1 MSAGSVPAPQG
12 TEPLGIIAGG
22 GELPLRVAEAAIAA
36 GRPVYVAVLEGQG
49 DPARFARL
57 PHGVFRWGL
66 AAQMLRALKEAGA
79 RQIVLAG
86 RVTRPSLLSLRPDAA
101 GLGLLA
107 RIGRTAFGGDDSIL
121 SASIRVLREEGFEIL
136 GAQDVLDGLLPRPA
150 LLTTHAPDE
159 MARGDI
165 RRGVA
170 VCRALGTVD
179 VGQGCVVQQGLVLA
193 VEAIEGTDA
202 MLARA
207 APLSREGPGGVL
219 VKCVKPG
226 QSRLAD
232 LPTIGPETVRGAAA
246 AGLRGLA
253 IEADGTIVVDRPG
266 TVAAAEA
273 AGLFILAF
281 DANTIQ
287 KETPA

>member
-1 MSAGSVPAPQG
+1 MSPSPG
-12 TEPLGIIAGG
+12 TLGIIAGG
-22 GELPLRVAEAAIAA
+22 GDLPLRVAEAARLA
-36 GRPVYVAVLEGQG
+36 GRPVYVAVIDGSG
-49 DPARFARL
+49 DASPFGHL
-57 PHGVFRWGL
+57 PHGVWRWGQGAGL
-66 AAQMLRALKEAGA
+66 LHHLREIGVREL
-79 RQIVLAG
+79 VLAG
-86 RVTRPSLLSLRPDAA
+86 RVNRPTLRSVRPEA
-101 GLGLLA
+101 GTVGLVA
-107 RIGRTAFGGDDSIL
+107 RIGRAIFGGDDAVIG
-121 SASIRVLREEGFEIL
+121 AAMRILREEGFEIL
-136 GAQDVLDGLLPRPA
+136 GAQQVLTDLLPKPE
-150 LLTTHAPDE
+150 LLAGAMPDDT
-159 MARGDI
+159 AREDI

-170 VCRALGTVD
+170 VCRALGAVD

-207 APLSREGPGGVL
+207 GGLRREGPGGVL

-253 IEADGTIVVDRPG
+253 IEADGTIVMDRPG
-266 TVAAAEA
+266 TIDAAEA

-281 DANTIQ
+281 DADTILR
-287 KETPA
+287 ETPP